1 MNENNLNETKE
12 LETLK
17 REYESIPIPEGLEFR
32 VRSSIAQAKNA
43 ENTENA
49 QNTQSTQARESH
61 PAKKHRYLR
70 KVFGTCAAA
79 MLTVVVLANSGAGV
93 AHAMEQ
99 VPLLGLIT
107 KVVTFRTYE
116 DQRGDT
122 VSATINVPEVEN
134 GGELNDAIQAYTDT
148 IIAEYEKDAASS
160 EEYANDPDAPTAETN
175 HYELN
180 LDYTV
185 ATDSAALFALRFNKS
200 VVMASGNE
208 SVKIYNVDKATG
220 KILTLGDLF
229 QSGSGYL
236 DVLTKN
242 IQAQM
247 RTQMDADENLYYWLD
262 DEVTDWNFTALDPD
276 TAFYVNENGQLTIVF
291 NEGDVAPMY
300 MGVVEFTIPTNAI
313 SDIAVPGYLK

>member
-1 MNENNLNETKE
+1 M
-12 LETLK
+12 
-17 REYESIPIPEGLEFR
+17 
-32 VRSSIAQAKNA
+32 
-43 ENTENA
+43 
-49 QNTQSTQARESH
+49 
-61 PAKKHRYLR
+61 
-70 KVFGTCAAA
+70 FGTCAAA

-185 ATDSAALFALRFNKS
+185 ATDNAALFALRFNKS

-247 RTQMDADENLYYWLD
+247 RMQMDADENVYYWLD

-313 SDIAVPGYLK
+313 SDIAVPGYLI

>member
-1 MNENNLNETKE
+1 MNENNLNGTKE
-12 LETLK
+12 LETLEQ
-17 REYESIPIPEGLEFR
+17 EYASIPIPEGLEFR

-43 ENTENA
+43 ENTESA
-49 QNTQSTQARESH
+49 QSAQARKTH
-61 PAKKHRYLR
+61 PVKKHRYLR

-99 VPLLGLIT
+99 IPVLGLIT

-122 VSATINVPEVEN
+122 VSAIINVPEVEN

-148 IIAEYEKDAASS
+148 IIAEYEKDAALS
-160 EEYANDPDAPTAETN
+160 EAYENDPNAPAAETN

-185 ATDSAALFALRFNKS
+185 VADNASLFTLRFNKS

-229 QSGSGYL
+229 QSDSRYL

-242 IQAQM
+242 IQEQM
-247 RTQMDADENLYYWLD
+247 RTQMSADESVYYWLD
-262 DEVTDWNFTALDPD
+262 DEVEAWNFTALDPD

-300 MGVVEFTIPTNAI
+300 MGVVEFTIPTDAV